1 MEDGKDGGLEMLNCN
16 VRIPET
22 ADMAAVSAER
32 ENGETPLSL
41 HSNEEKCGPAME
53 KFRRIAKKELESL
66 SPFGENGLQDMSRS
80 LNHTEF
86 AFASTPWEQK
96 IITFMRVAEAR
107 RTQLLWLAQRVTNN
121 REEAED
127 IVQEALFKGY
137 KHLAQFRGESMMYT
151 WLVAI
156 VKNVGR
162 EWLRSQKGRVL
173 QPLEHLGVGDDV
185 PLLDLLE
192 DSDEDPEQFCERWE
206 MTDILLSEINELD
219 SVCKHALRMCAIED
233 RSHLEAAQA
242 LGVSVSTIKSRL
254 FHGKRILKRAVRQRI
269 GVRDEPRR
277 SLAPGAFV
285 IPMRGGRKSVRTAS

>member
-1 MEDGKDGGLEMLNCN
+1 MEDGKDGGLKMLNCS

-32 ENGETPLSL
+32 ENGETPLSV
-41 HSNEEKCGPAME
+41 HSTQEICGPAME
-53 KFRRIAKKELESL
+53 QFCRIAKKEHESL
-66 SPFGENGLQDMSRS
+66 PQFGENGLEHRTRS
-80 LNHTEF
+80 QNDAEL
-86 AFASTPWEQK
+86 AFASTTGEQK
-96 IITFMRVAEAR
+96 LITFMRVAEAR

-121 REEAED
+121 REEAEV
-127 IVQEALFKGY
+127 IVQEALLKGY
-137 KHLAQFRGESMMYT
+137 RHLAQFRGESMMYT

-173 QPLEHLGVGDDV
+173 QPLEHLGEGNDV
-185 PLLDLLE
+185 PLLDLLQ

-206 MTDILLSEINELD
+206 MTNILLSEIDELD
-219 SVCKHALRMCAIED
+219 SVCKRALRMCAIEE

-242 LGVSVSTIKSRL
+242 LGVSISAIKSRL
-254 FHGKRILKRAVRQRI
+254 FHGKQILKRAVRRRT

-277 SLAPGAFV
+277 SLQPAL
-285 IPMRGGRKSVRTAS
+285 S

>member
-1 MEDGKDGGLEMLNCN
+1 MEDGKDGGPEMLNYS

-22 ADMAAVSAER
+22 AGKAAVFAER
-32 ENGETPLSL
+32 EKEETPLSF
-41 HSNEEKCGPAME
+41 HSNEEIGRLAME
-53 KFRRIAKKELESL
+53 EFCRIAKKEQELL
-66 SPFGENGLQDMSRS
+66 SQLGENGLEHRSRS
-80 LNHTEF
+80 LNDAEL
-86 AFASTPWEQK
+86 AFASTTWEQK
-96 IITFMRVAEAR
+96 VITFMRVAEAR
-107 RTQLLWLAQRVTNN
+107 RAQLLWLAQRVTNS

-127 IVQEALFKGY
+127 LVQEALLKGF
-137 KHLAQFRGESMMYT
+137 KHLAQFRGDSMMYT

-206 MTDILLSEINELD
+206 MTNILLSEINELD
-219 SVCKHALRMCAIED
+219 SVCKHALKMCAIEE

-269 GVRDEPRR
+269 GARDEPRR
-277 SLAPGAFV
+277 SFGNERFLT
-285 IPMRGGRKSVRTAS
+285 PMQGGRKSE